1 MARKK
6 IFDILDII
14 TNVLIVPVLLI
25 GLFCSILMFSA
36 KQHNGVPSLFGYSAV
51 RILTG
56 SMHTSEQPEFAEGN
70 VVLVKKVNPE
80 TLKVGDIIA
89 FYKYVAPEDEET
101 IQTFASASTL
111 NVNLNF
117 SDYVGGTTNEASSSG
132 SDVIFHRIVDIK
144 HQDNKDTGEIEH
156 YFFETKGDN
165 NQYSDSYVDS
175 ENQSQ
180 IAYIR
185 DDFVVGV
192 YTPSSGFVTGLF
204 SFCASTTGIV
214 CLVLLPAGIILVMVS
229 ISLVEQIKSASN
241 EKKENRKKLIET
253 EKLLQGESTS
263 ANTTNL
269 NTDKTAKQNVATNV
283 PPKASNPSNAQIN
296 AGEKSAVPPKAPIPP
311 KATPSTTAQKT
322 TPSVPPK
329 APTVKA
335 EQPKTTATASKTAK
349 STAVPP
355 KAPTQKTTT
364 SSTTAK
370 TSVKASTPAKASV
383 PPKAPAKAGT
393 PPKAPPVK
401 PSDKK

>member
-6 IFDILDII
+6 FFDILDII

-56 SMHTSEQPEFAEGN
+56 SMNTSEQPEFAEGN

-80 TLKVGDIIA
+80 TLMVGDIIA

-111 NVNLNF
+111 NVDLDF

-132 SDVIFHRIVDIK
+132 SDVIFHRIVDIEPYY
-144 HQDNKDTGEIEH
+144 NPDTGELEH

-165 NQYSDSYVDS
+165 NQDSDSYIDS
-175 ENQSQ
+175 DGVSQ
-180 IAYIR
+180 PALIR

-253 EKLLQGESTS
+253 EKLLQGESTT
-263 ANTTNL
+263 ANAINL
-269 NTDKTAKQNVATNV
+269 NDKNSIA
-283 PPKASNPSNAQIN
+283 
-296 AGEKSAVPPKAPIPP
+296 
-311 KATPSTTAQKT
+311 
-322 TPSVPPK
+322 
-329 APTVKA
+329 
-335 EQPKTTATASKTAK
+335 
-349 STAVPP
+349 
-355 KAPTQKTTT
+355 
-364 SSTTAK
+364 
-370 TSVKASTPAKASV
+370 
-383 PPKAPAKAGT
+383 
-393 PPKAPPVK
+393 
-401 PSDKK
+401 SDKKVVSQNVDSSKKQ